1 MAAILWRGDELRCN
15 SLLSLAR
22 TLKYEEVYLH
32 GYGSPSEAQ
41 QGLCKH
47 FEFYNHRHLHCCKPG
62 PSGILLLTESK

>member
-47 FEFYNHRHLHCCKPG
+47 FEFYTITGTYTVVSRGLPASC
-62 PSGILLLTESK
+62 S